1 MFSTVYASTSRWIT
15 ALLGAFLNPA
25 GTGSSSTTVHV
36 RCTGGVWCV
45 GSVTRLPKFAAGRW
59 SPLHGF
65 VKIIDRE
72 MMKTLGSHVTRRLDT
87 AKSLVWAARR

>member
-36 RCTGGVWCV
+36 
-45 GSVTRLPKFAAGRW
+45 SMYGRR
-59 SPLHGF
+59 
-65 VKIIDRE
+65 V
-72 MMKTLGSHVTRRLDT
+72 VRRLGDAVT
-87 AKSLVWAARR
+87 